1 MKKLL
6 ALLVMVAMLL
16 PSCQKIE
23 DRINALEDR
32 VDQIEGTQIAT
43 INEQIEAI
51 NSTLPKLSEMD
62 AELEEYIES
71 LQTTATN
78 LQNQITSN
86 DKDIEELKDA
96 IDKAIADADDADDA
110 LKAELVALLNTA
122 KAEIL
127 AQLESTKTALEAEL
141 AKINTMI
148 AALQAKDTELEGK
161 ITALEEYVNNEL
173 EEAKDW
179 ATATFATLQQYNAIV
194 EDIAAIKTQIETLN
208 TSLTNLEER
217 LNTKIASE
225 IAKAVEG
232 LQGELARAVEGLQ
245 GELAKAVEGLQGEL
259 AAKVTEIATAYTT
272 AIATAKEEVTTA
284 YTESIAAAI
293 STLENAMKQWVNE
306 QLTGYYTI
314 AEVDAA
320 LEAMQDVVDEGD
332 RVLAESISGLSI
344 TIDAMKLE
352 ITEAYAK
359 AIDEAINTNNGV
371 IDGKIA
377 NEVAAV
383 NARIDREVASINARI
398 DVLEQRINDLEEA
411 IDKIKALD
419 LIFEVGDN
427 IVCMAGETV
436 EFSYTVVGGDNDTV
450 VECFGDGGW
459 SADVISSTSAGGRI
473 KATAPD
479 NAIRGKIVVLATSG
493 AGGTCVK
500 TIRCDQ
506 AEKIEIIDAYANKR
520 AADEWDIVIYEHD
533 YLLGNLATRLSIKL
547 SADNIRYVTNGTYSV
562 ANGGIILNSDDEKSY
577 DYSTY
582 HFNNLSIS
590 EDIDNAVV
598 EIVND
603 LVSHLTTVKGVF
615 RVGDKAFSFEYS
627 GNVRGFFYDDPSTP
641 ITEWDSVYI
650 SYAGTSN
657 GAMNYVV
664 NGTVLENGVSRAVFF
679 FDLYSVDSNA
689 TTSAIPAGV
698 YDVKPW
704 SNAPTENYCSDNSK
718 MYDRATLKSG
728 QVVITDNADGTQTL
742 GYNVTDVYGVT
753 YSGSYTGTL
762 TRK

>member
-1 MKKLL
+1 M
-6 ALLVMVAMLL
+6 

-86 DKDIEELKDA
+86 DKDIEELEDA

-173 EEAKDW
+173 EEAEDW

-232 LQGELARAVEGLQ
+232 LQGELA
-245 GELAKAVEGLQGEL
+245 AKA
-259 AAKVTEIATAYTT
+259 TEITTAYTT
-272 AIATAKEEVTTA
+272 AIATAKEKVTTA

-473 KATAPD
+473 QVTAPD
-479 NAIRGKIVVLATSG
+479 NAIKGKIVVLATSG

-506 AEKIEIIDAYANKR
+506 AEKIEIINVDANKR
-520 AADEWDIVIYEHD
+520 TADEWDIVIYEQD

-582 HFNNLSIS
+582 HFNYIS

-598 EIVND
+598 KIVND

-627 GNVRGFFYDDPSTP
+627 GNIRGFFYDDPSAH

-650 SYAGTSN
+650 SWAGTIN
-657 GAMNYVV
+657 DARNYSV
-664 NGTVLENGVSRAVFF
+664 NGTVLENGVSKYVFSF
-679 FDLYSVDSNA
+679 ALYSVDSNA

-704 SNAPTENYCSDNSK
+704 SNAPTENYCCADSK

-742 GYNVTDVYGVT
+742 GYNVTDVDGVT
-753 YSGSYTGTL
+753 YSGSYTGPI

>member
-1 MKKLL
+1 M
-6 ALLVMVAMLL
+6 

-173 EEAKDW
+173 GEAEDW

-217 LNTKIASE
+217 LNTMIASE
-225 IAKAVEG
+225 I
-232 LQGELARAVEGLQ
+232 
-245 GELAKAVEGLQGEL
+245 AKAVEGLQGEL
-259 AAKVTEIATAYTT
+259 AAKVTEITTAYTT

-284 YTESIAAAI
+284 YTESIDAAI

-332 RVLAESISGLSI
+332 IVLAESISGLSI

-359 AIDEAINTNNGV
+359 AIDEAININNGV

-473 KATAPD
+473 KVTAPD
-479 NAIRGKIVVLATSG
+479 NAFKGKIVVLATSG

-520 AADEWDIVIYEHD
+520 AADEWDIVIYEQD
-533 YLLGNLATRLSIKL
+533 YVLGNLATRLSIKL
-547 SADNIRYVTNGTYSV
+547 SADNIGYVTNGTYSV

-582 HFNNLSIS
+582 RFNSTR

-598 EIVND
+598 KIVND

-627 GNVRGFFYDDPSTP
+627 GNMIGFFYDDPEKEV
-641 ITEWDSVYI
+641 TEWESFKIVWSSTQNAWAPEHTLNTVEAI
-650 SYAGTSN
+650 AK
-657 GAMNYVV
+657 
-664 NGTVLENGVSRAVFF
+664 NGTTVRL
-679 FDLYSVDSNA
+679 DLYSY
-689 TTSAIPAGV
+689 PAGDKYALPAGTYTV
-698 YDVKPW
+698 GNIIQDGHPAKNYVDTGNGVVASRVNGYTLVSGTVVVTGEPGSVQTFTYNFVDIYGTNVK
-704 SNAPTENYCSDNSK
+704 
-718 MYDRATLKSG
+718 
-728 QVVITDNADGTQTL
+728 GT
-742 GYNVTDVYGVT
+742 
-753 YSGSYTGTL
+753 YTGTI
-762 TRK
+762 

>member
-1 MKKLL
+1 
-6 ALLVMVAMLL
+6 MVAMLL

-86 DKDIEELKDA
+86 DKDIEELENA

-122 KAEIL
+122 KAEIM

-173 EEAKDW
+173 EEAEDW

-232 LQGELARAVEGLQ
+232 LQGELA
-245 GELAKAVEGLQGEL
+245 
-259 AAKVTEIATAYTT
+259 AKVTEITTAYTT

-473 KATAPD
+473 KVTAPD
-479 NAIRGKIVVLATSG
+479 NAFKGKIVVLATSG

-506 AEKIEIIDAYANKR
+506 AEKIEIIDVYANKR

-533 YLLGNLATRLSIKL
+533 YQLGNIATRLSIKL

-582 HFNNLSIS
+582 HFNNSGNS

-598 EIVND
+598 KIVND

-615 RVGDKAFSFEYS
+615 RVGDKEFSFEYS
-627 GNVRGFFYDDPSTP
+627 GNIRGFIYDDPYVP

-650 SYAGTSN
+650 SWADTN
-657 GAMNYVV
+657 NDAMNYLV
-664 NGTVLENGVSRAVFF
+664 NGTVLENGVSRTVFF

-728 QVVITDNADGTQTL
+728 QVVITNNADGTQTL
-742 GYNVTDVYGVT
+742 GYNVTDVDGVT
-753 YSGSYTGTL
+753 YSGSYTGTI